1 MKAKLGWS
9 TIRKSTRNTRLNV
22 TLWGNNNIETRF
34 NVFVATQHNS
44 GFEPCLDTK
53 TIVEP
58 DIGGQWLQELVLCLG
73 CNKII
78 NQVTLEII

>member
-1 MKAKLGWS
+1 MKAKLQIENQQDTLQCVCG
-9 TIRKSTRNTRLNV
+9 NTAND
-22 TLWGNNNIETRF
+22 
-34 NVFVATQHNS
+34 S